1 MTLSRRIDMVLG
13 RWMIPAV
20 LVLLIFALP
29 AAAAAPTR
37 PGAVDRT
44 IGDAVV
50 ALTGSWR
57 FHPGDNMAWASPDFD
72 DSAWGTQNL
81 TPPAGSYDPVT
92 GSSGFVTGWTSQGYP
107 GVTGYAWYRL
117 HLRLRNISPTAGTV
131 PLALTM
137 PINFDDAYQVFVNG
151 RMIGQF
157 GRFGKHSVVFYNA
170 QPLSFALPAG
180 VETSELT
187 IAIRTWMDAATP
199 LTAEDAGG
207 LHGPPLIGVS
217 SAIDAMLR
225 LEWDAVNR
233 TQIGNL
239 LASAFLLLALVLG
252 LTLYTLDR
260 GETAYLLLGAVCFAV
275 FVQRTTV
282 MMGYYSTVMPM
293 VPETVLLDVILTP
306 LTLGLWALFWAY
318 WFKLERIRTITRL
331 AWTLT
336 VLLVLATST
345 VRAPLYGRLVPA
357 GAADWLLPV
366 VLMLKLL
373 LGALLL
379 WVTYRGIRKR
389 TADGWLALAPV
400 LLTVLWAY
408 QEELSVIHVPVILR
422 IFGVTI
428 SEGMIAI
435 LLMLAIISIL
445 MIRRFIRG
453 QRESV
458 VLRHEIEQA
467 RQVQQVLIPDALP
480 AIRGFAVES
489 EYRPAQE
496 VGGDFFQIL
505 PAQNGGVL
513 AVIGDVSG
521 KGTPAAMTVSLLIGA
536 IRTLVRS
543 TQSPAEFL
551 AVLNER
557 MMGRSQ
563 GGFTT
568 CLVLRAD
575 PDGTLTIANA
585 GHLAPYLDG
594 RELELSSAL
603 PLGIA
608 DSCYTEAVFHLDK
621 DQTLTLASDGVAE
634 ARNKS
639 GELFGF
645 DRLAAIAKSSAA
657 SIVEQARE
665 FGQNDDITVLTIT
678 RLAAERD
685 SSFAPQT
692 KVRLDMHSV
701 PALQTEN

>member
-1 MTLSRRIDMVLG
+1 MMLWRRIGLRLG
-13 RWMIPAV
+13 RWLILSV
-20 LVLLIFALP
+20 LILIFAAGAGAESP
-29 AAAAAPTR
+29 AGP
-37 PGAVDRT
+37 PVVDRT

-50 ALTGSWR
+50 ALTGSWK
-57 FHPGDNMAWASPDFD
+57 FSPGDNMAWARPDFD

-92 GSSGFVTGWTSQGYP
+92 GSSGFVPGWTSQGYP
-107 GVTGYAWYRL
+107 DLTGYGWYRL
-117 HLRLRNISPTAGTV
+117 HLRLRNISATAGTV
-131 PLALTM
+131 PLALAM

-151 RMIGQF
+151 RMIGQL

-180 VETSELT
+180 VESSDLT

-199 LTAEDAGG
+199 LTSQDAGG
-207 LHGPPLIGVS
+207 LHGPPLIGES

-225 LEWDAVNR
+225 LDWDAVNR

-239 LASAFLLLALVLG
+239 LASASLLLALVLG
-252 LTLYTLDR
+252 FTLYTLDR
-260 GETAYLLLGAVCFAV
+260 RETAYLLLGAVCLAV

-282 MMGYYSTVMPM
+282 MMGYYSQVLPM
-293 VPETVLLDVILTP
+293 VPETVLLDVVLTP

-318 WFKLERIRTITRL
+318 WFKLERIRTISRL

-336 VLLVLATST
+336 AFLMLATAM
-345 VRAPLYGRLVPA
+345 VRAPLYGRLIPA
-357 GAADWLLPV
+357 GAGDWVLPIV
-366 VLMLKLL
+366 MVLKLL

-379 WVTYRGIRKR
+379 WVTYRGIRQR

-422 IFGVTI
+422 ILGVTI

-467 RQVQQVLIPDALP
+467 RQVQQVLIPEALP
-480 AIRGFAVES
+480 VIPGFAVES

-505 PAQNGGVL
+505 PTQNGGL
-513 AVIGDVSG
+513 IAVIGDVSG
-521 KGTPAAMTVSLLIGA
+521 KGTPAAMTVSLLVGA
-536 IRTLVRS
+536 LRTLARS
-543 TQSPAEFL
+543 TQSPGAILAE
-551 AVLNER
+551 LNER
-557 MMGRSQ
+557 MIGRSQ

-568 CLVLRAD
+568 CLALRAD
-575 PDGTLTIANA
+575 ADGTLTVANA

-594 RELELSSAL
+594 RELEMNSAL
-603 PLGIA
+603 PLGLA
-608 DSCYTEAVFHLDK
+608 EDSYPEATFHLDE
-621 DQTLTLASDGVAE
+621 DQKLTLVTDGVLE
-634 ARNKS
+634 ARNKT

-645 DRLAAIAKSSAA
+645 ERMAAIAKGSAA
-657 SIVEQARE
+657 HIVERAQE
-665 FGQNDDITVLTIT
+665 FGQGDDITVLTIT
-678 RLAAERD
+678 RLAAER
-685 SSFAPQT
+685 
-692 KVRLDMHSV
+692 K
-701 PALQTEN
+701 PAYGGEDRVIAVSPASC

>member
-1 MTLSRRIDMVLG
+1 MMLWRRIGLRLG
-13 RWMIPAV
+13 RWLILSV
-20 LVLLIFALP
+20 LILIFAAGAGAESP
-29 AAAAAPTR
+29 AGP
-37 PGAVDRT
+37 PVVDRT

-50 ALTGSWR
+50 ALTGSWK
-57 FHPGDNMAWASPDFD
+57 FSPGDNMAWARPDFD

-92 GSSGFVTGWTSQGYP
+92 GSSGFVPGWTSQGYP
-107 GVTGYAWYRL
+107 DLTGYGWYRL
-117 HLRLRNISPTAGTV
+117 HLRLRNISATAGTV
-131 PLALTM
+131 PLALAM

-151 RMIGQF
+151 RMIGQL

-180 VETSELT
+180 VESSDLT

-199 LTAEDAGG
+199 LTSQDAGG
-207 LHGPPLIGVS
+207 LHGPPLIGES

-225 LEWDAVNR
+225 LDWDAVNR

-239 LASAFLLLALVLG
+239 LASASLLLALVLG
-252 LTLYTLDR
+252 FTLYTLDR
-260 GETAYLLLGAVCFAV
+260 RETAYLLLGAVCLAV

-282 MMGYYSTVMPM
+282 MMGYYSQVLPM
-293 VPETVLLDVILTP
+293 VPETVLLDVVLTP

-318 WFKLERIRTITRL
+318 WFKLERIRTISRL

-336 VLLVLATST
+336 AFLMLATAM
-345 VRAPLYGRLVPA
+345 VRAPLYGRLIPA
-357 GAADWLLPV
+357 GAGDWLLPI
-366 VLMLKLL
+366 VLVLKLL

-379 WVTYRGIRKR
+379 WVTYRGIRQR

-422 IFGVTI
+422 ILGVTI

-467 RQVQQVLIPDALP
+467 RQVQQVLIPEALP
-480 AIRGFAVES
+480 VIPGFAVES

-505 PAQNGGVL
+505 PVQNGGL
-513 AVIGDVSG
+513 IAVIGDVSG
-521 KGTPAAMTVSLLIGA
+521 KGTPAAMTVSLLVGA
-536 IRTLVRS
+536 LRTLARS
-543 TQSPAEFL
+543 TQSPGEIL

-557 MMGRSQ
+557 MIGRSQ

-575 PDGTLTIANA
+575 ADGTLTVANA

-594 RELELSSAL
+594 RELEMNSAL
-603 PLGIA
+603 PLGLA
-608 DSCYTEAVFHLDK
+608 EESYPETTFHLDK
-621 DQTLTLASDGVAE
+621 DQMLTLVTDGILE
-634 ARNKS
+634 ARNKT

-645 DRLAAIAKSSAA
+645 ERLAEIAKGTAA
-657 SIVEQARE
+657 YIVERAQE
-665 FGQNDDITVLTIT
+665 FGQGDDITVLTIT
-678 RLAAERD
+678 RLAAER
-685 SSFAPQT
+685 
-692 KVRLDMHSV
+692 K
-701 PALQTEN
+701 PAFRRQDQVIATSTASC

>member
-1 MTLSRRIDMVLG
+1 MMLWRRIGLRLG
-13 RWMIPAV
+13 RWLILSV
-20 LVLLIFALP
+20 LILIFAAGAGAESP
-29 AAAAAPTR
+29 AGP
-37 PGAVDRT
+37 PVVDRT

-50 ALTGSWR
+50 ALTGSWK
-57 FHPGDNMAWASPDFD
+57 FSPGDNMAWARPDFD

-92 GSSGFVTGWTSQGYP
+92 GSSGFVPGWTSQGYP
-107 GVTGYAWYRL
+107 DLTGYGWYRL
-117 HLRLRNISPTAGTV
+117 HLRLRNISATAGTV
-131 PLALTM
+131 PLALAM

-151 RMIGQF
+151 RMIGQL

-180 VETSELT
+180 VESSDLT

-199 LTAEDAGG
+199 LTSQDAGG
-207 LHGPPLIGVS
+207 LHGPPLIGES

-225 LEWDAVNR
+225 LDWDAVNR

-239 LASAFLLLALVLG
+239 LASASLLLALVLG
-252 LTLYTLDR
+252 FTLYTLDR
-260 GETAYLLLGAVCFAV
+260 RETAYLLLGAVCLAV

-282 MMGYYSTVMPM
+282 MMGYYSQVLPM
-293 VPETVLLDVILTP
+293 VPETVLLDVVLTP

-318 WFKLERIRTITRL
+318 WFKLERIRTISRL

-336 VLLVLATST
+336 AFLMLATAM
-345 VRAPLYGRLVPA
+345 VRAPLYGRLIPA
-357 GAADWLLPV
+357 GAGDWLLPI
-366 VLMLKLL
+366 VLVLKLL

-379 WVTYRGIRKR
+379 WVTYRGIRQR

-422 IFGVTI
+422 ILGVTI

-467 RQVQQVLIPDALP
+467 RQVQQVLIPEALP
-480 AIRGFAVES
+480 VIPGFAVES

-505 PAQNGGVL
+505 PVQNGGL
-513 AVIGDVSG
+513 IAVIGDVSG
-521 KGTPAAMTVSLLIGA
+521 KGTPAAMTVSLLVGA
-536 IRTLVRS
+536 LRTLARS
-543 TQSPAEFL
+543 TQSPGEIL

-557 MMGRSQ
+557 MIGRSQ

-575 PDGTLTIANA
+575 ADGTLTVANA

-594 RELELSSAL
+594 RELEMNSAL
-603 PLGIA
+603 PLGLA
-608 DSCYTEAVFHLDK
+608 EESYPETTFHLDK
-621 DQTLTLASDGVAE
+621 DQKLTLVTDGILE
-634 ARNKS
+634 ARNKT

-645 DRLAAIAKSSAA
+645 ERLAEIAKGTAA
-657 SIVEQARE
+657 YIVERAQE
-665 FGQNDDITVLTIT
+665 FGQGDDITVLTIT
-678 RLAAERD
+678 RLAAER
-685 SSFAPQT
+685 
-692 KVRLDMHSV
+692 K
-701 PALQTEN
+701 PAFRRQDQVIATSTASC